1 MMAEPVKI
9 RPGTIYF
16 FLWILMKIESIFS
29 GAGRRRLSSTLWPE
43 LQNFVQKLWSIFPFW
58 MSKHLIHINKI
69 FKQINTSFYRFQLKI
84 DFDWRIDQ
92 VYVIF
97 LESYLIQKKKGL
109 IVLWL
114 KFRISATVRLVVRQS
129 VFNAMHNKNLS
140 HFHFLAPLSDLTHS
154 SL

>member
-1 MMAEPVKI
+1 MKI

-43 LQNFVQKLWSIFPFW
+43 LQDFVQKLWSIFPFW
-58 MSKHLIHINKI
+58 MSKHLIHINKT
-69 FKQINTSFYRFQLKI
+69 FKQINTSFYNFQQKI
-84 DFDWRIDQ
+84 DFAWCIEQ
-92 VYVIF
+92 VYFTF
-97 LESYLIQKKKGL
+97 LESDLIRKKRA
-109 IVLWL
+109 L
-114 KFRISATVRLVVRQS
+114 KFLDKHFWVPVTVRLVVRQS